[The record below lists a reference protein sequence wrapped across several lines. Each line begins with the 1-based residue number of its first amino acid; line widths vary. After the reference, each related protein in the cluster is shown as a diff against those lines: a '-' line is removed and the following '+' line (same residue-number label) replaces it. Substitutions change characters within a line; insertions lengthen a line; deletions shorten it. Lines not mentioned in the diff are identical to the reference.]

1 MYLIKVPG
9 HVGVVQWVM
18 LFSSAL
24 TIGLTDNIS
33 NDSFSLN
40 STSSVSPNVT
50 EYTILSTSE
59 ESSVTTPEMGLTD
72 TQMYPIQP
80 IEDWTNLT
88 MYDKSF
94 ISSVFGVNY
103 CTRWKQANH
112 IYFQLANAFFFLS
125 YLAPNGMYGLL
136 FLRCT
141 LLIGCGFTALWAWT
155 IECFL
160 DAVVWNAVFII
171 INMVHISVLIFYL
184 RPIKFAKEVEEVCP
198 FLCFFLDLI

>member
-1 MYLIKVPG
+1 MYLIRVPG

-18 LFSSAL
+18 FFLSAL
-24 TIGLTDNIS
+24 TVGLTDNIS
-33 NDSFSLN
+33 NDTSLN
-40 STSSVSPNVT
+40 STSSVAPNVT
-50 EYTILSTSE
+50 EYTIPSSSE
-59 ESSVTTPEMGLTD
+59 EYSITTPEMGLTD
-72 TQMYPIQP
+72 TQTYPIQP
-80 IEDWTNLT
+80 VEDWTNLT

-103 CTRWKQANH
+103 CTRWRQANH

-171 INMVHISVLIFYL
+171 INMVHISVLLFYL
-184 RPIKFAKEVEEVCP
+184 RPIKFSKEVEEVWQI
-198 FLCFFLDLI
+198 FIILCF